1 MQNTPK
7 RRNVSRTSSNV
18 KSKNSKS
25 KLNINDENVNVSD
38 NKGSN
43 FGIKNI
49 TNMKKLLLLATIS
62 IFLSACASTE
72 KPIPEYKLI
81 PNQTT
86 LKINHSL
93 YHQNSISNQQK

>member
-1 MQNTPK
+1 M
-7 RRNVSRTSSNV
+7 
-18 KSKNSKS
+18 
-25 KLNINDENVNVSD
+25 
-38 NKGSN
+38 
-43 FGIKNI
+43 

-62 IFLSACASTE
+62 TFLSACASTE

-86 LKINHSL
+86 LKINNSL

>member
-1 MQNTPK
+1 MN
-7 RRNVSRTSSNV
+7 
-18 KSKNSKS
+18 KNKFPRETKYFFCKIFYFIYSYF
-25 KLNINDENVNVSD
+25 
-38 NKGSN
+38 N
-43 FGIKNI
+43 FDIKNM
-49 TNMKKLLLLATIS
+49 TNMKKLLLLAAIS

-86 LKINHSL
+86 LKINNSL